1 MMIGV
6 RMRRSTRRVTRWPA
20 GAVAVSTVIAIA
32 LAACS
37 SSSSSS
43 GSSDSS
49 SSSSSTSTTASVTWK
64 LSSDLPTGVPFNDL
78 YLKAAGTGISS
89 ATNGKVKV
97 TEYPANELY
106 TTQTLAFS
114 ALETGQI
121 QAVLT
126 QALDV
131 NSLIKA
137 FDGTQIAYLAP
148 TSADYFKIFAPGT
161 PWFTEAS
168 TETAKL
174 GVKLVPVVGAS
185 PGEAGFG
192 FTSKTPATSLDS
204 LSGLKVRV
212 AGAGI
217 VTDELQKLGAHTVNL
232 STTEAAAGL
241 EDNTVS
247 AALASAAFAAG
258 TLKGVIHGFYD
269 PGTFQYGPYFL
280 FVNMKAWNA
289 ISAANQ
295 NAITSEVNTQIEN
308 YVTNIASQQQAAR
321 QTLTSEGLW
330 VNTATAAQVVQ
341 FGKELQPF
349 ALSIFQQEDPAA
361 YQALVQTVKQ
371 LNFPLYSS

>member
-1 MMIGV
+1 VRIGV
-6 RMRRSTRRVTRWPA
+6 KVRRNKRRVARWPA
-20 GAVAVSTVIAIA
+20 VAGAAAIAIA

-43 GSSDSS
+43 SS
-49 SSSSSTSTTASVTWK
+49 SGSTSATASSVTWK

-78 YLKAAGTGISS
+78 YLKAAGSGISS

-106 TTQTLAFS
+106 SKQTLAIS
-114 ALETGQI
+114 ALETDQV
-121 QAVLT
+121 QVVVT

-131 NSLIKA
+131 NSVMKA
-137 FDGTQIAYLAP
+137 FDGTQVAYLTP
-148 TSADYFKIFAPGT
+148 TSADYFKVFAPGT

-168 TETAKL
+168 SEAAKL
-174 GVKLVPVVGAS
+174 GIKLVPIVGAS

-192 FTSKTPATSLDS
+192 FTSKTPATSLGS
-204 LSGLKVRV
+204 LSGLKVRI

-217 VTDELQKLGAHTVNL
+217 VSDELAKLGAHTVDL
-232 STTEAAAGL
+232 STTEAASGL
-241 EDNTVS
+241 EDGTVS
-247 AALASAAFAAG
+247 AALASASFAAG

-269 PGTFQYGPYFL
+269 PGTFQYGPYFM

-289 ISAANQ
+289 IGATSQ
-295 NAITSEVNTQIEN
+295 NAIASEVNSQVQS
-308 YVTNIASQQQAAR
+308 YVTNIAANQQTAR
-321 QTLTSEGLW
+321 QTLTSQGLW
-330 VNTATAAQVVQ
+330 VNTATAGQVQQ

-349 ALSIFQQEDPAA
+349 ALSIFQKEDPAS

>member
-1 MMIGV
+1 
-6 RMRRSTRRVTRWPA
+6 MRRNTRRVARWPA
-20 GAVAVSTVIAIA
+20 VAAATVIAIA

-37 SSSSSS
+37 SSSN
-43 GSSDSS
+43 GSSNSN
-49 SSSSSTSTTASVTWK
+49 STSAAASNVVWK

-106 TTQTLAFS
+106 STQTLAVS
-114 ALETGQI
+114 ALETGQV
-121 QAVLT
+121 QVVVT

-131 NSLIKA
+131 VSLMKA
-137 FDGTQIAYLAP
+137 FDGTQVAYLAP

-161 PWFTEAS
+161 AWFKEAS
-168 TETAKL
+168 TEAAKL
-174 GVKLVPVVGAS
+174 GIELVPIVGAS

-192 FTSKTPATSLDS
+192 FTSTTPSTSLAS

-217 VTDELQKLGAHTVNL
+217 VTDELQKLGAHTVDL
-232 STTEAAAGL
+232 STTEAASGL

-269 PGTFQYGPYFL
+269 PGTFQYGPYFM

-289 ISAANQ
+289 IGTASQ
-295 NAITSEVNTQIEN
+295 NAITSELNSQIGN
-308 YVTNIASQQQAAR
+308 YVTNIASEQATAR

-330 VNTATAAQVVQ
+330 VNTATAAQVGQ

-349 ALSIFQQEDPAA
+349 ALSVFQKEDPAS